1 MNKQIQEL
9 ESQLAQMSRE
19 KRFLVY
25 GVIFA
30 AAVYM
35 SWVLYGEM
43 LYEEIETTQTSI
55 ASLESKLMKNSNRI
69 LESAILKT
77 KKSILNLEDEINH
90 LHFETQFIQSKFQN
104 IDFIYYDEAG
114 SAQILDD
121 ILKHSIKEAI
131 NLESIQ
137 KQPLKAQ
144 EGQLIQKKSEIRIT
158 GEGSLRAIISLQHY
172 IESLNALLSPQALHV
187 EIDENNATHFEL
199 QLIHYGVDL

>member
-19 KRFLVY
+19 KRLLVY

-158 GEGSLRAIISLQHY
+158 GEGSLRSIISLQHY